1 MVHCSFFMK
10 DLAIASFKDE
20 NEMALL
26 SDAWDPFNERNTLVE
41 TSKDVADKALNFL
54 NPYRLVVIM
63 NVHMFIIQLIESVI
77 QCKNEL
83 PTFTM

>member
-1 MVHCSFFMK
+1 MWLFG
-10 DLAIASFKDE
+10 AIAAFKDE
-20 NEMALL
+20 NEMALS

-63 NVHMFIIQLIESVI
+63 NEKAKSKFHSE
-77 QCKNEL
+77 K
-83 PTFTM
+83 